1 MLLDVLLMKKAIQG
15 MKIKT
20 VPLSLEQSGNFIA
33 LAGAS
38 PPERAR
44 EGGSSSFHL
53 EGHETLKKTRTTD

>member
-20 VPLSLEQSGNFIA
+20 VEQSGNFIA

>member
-20 VPLSLEQSGNFIA
+20 VEQSGNFIA

-38 PPERAR
+38 PPERGGR
-44 EGGSSSFHL
+44 EVGSSSFHL